1 MLGESQ
7 FKSLITTAR
16 ENASKR
22 NFPQSVEVTLVLK
35 DIEVKKGFNLNEVVV
50 LPYKPRKAPS
60 ICIIASGDMASRA
73 QRAGIDRIIE
83 PAELD
88 RLGTNKREARKIARS
103 YHFFLCDA
111 ALMSTVGRSLG
122 QYLGPKGRMP
132 SPLPYGAPVESIA
145 TRFKNSVRVR
155 AKNQLNISAK
165 IGDEEM
171 DDDHLTSNASAVL
184 ATIEKKLPQGE
195 KNIRNAIIKF
205 TMGKPAAIQTAMIK
219 ENQRRAGRQK

>member
-22 NFPQSVEVTLVLK
+22 NFQQSVEVTLVLK

-50 LPYKPRKAPS
+50 LPYKSRRAPS
-60 ICIIASGDMASRA
+60 ICIIASGDMTTRA

-88 RLGTNKREARKIARS
+88 RLGTNKREARKIVRS
-103 YHFFLCDA
+103 YNFFLSDA

-122 QYLGPKGRMP
+122 QYLGPKGKMP

-171 DDDHLTSNASAVL
+171 DDDHLTSNASAIL

-205 TMGKPAAIQTAMIK
+205 TMGKPAAIQTAMIN
-219 ENQRRAGRQK
+219 ENQKRADRQK

>member
-83 PAELD
+83 PVELD

-103 YHFFLCDA
+103 YSFFLCDA